1 MDMPLAR
8 LRQWPAVAAIAA
20 LVALVALA
28 GCGQGGASLSDGID
42 REAGFA
48 GAVVADEPHAA
59 LAAREV
65 LAEGGSAAD
74 AAVALTFALAVT
86 YPSAAGLGG
95 GGQCLV
101 YRPGAAEDRV
111 DSLDFLPGRA
121 GPASG
126 GGWASA
132 VPGTVR
138 GMDALQAR
146 YGRLHWSRTL
156 IAAERLARFGHPVSR
171 ALARDLAAGSQALFR
186 DEAVR
191 ALFTGDEGR
200 PRSEGETIVQ
210 HDLAALLARLRLAG
224 GADFYTGRTA
234 RLLADATARA
244 GGALDAEDLRQYR
257 ARWVGTVSLPFGNE
271 ELHTVPGGGGAVA
284 AAIVGLAAADDRY
297 AEAEG
302 AERLHLLA
310 EAARRGFAL
319 APAATG
325 DALDPALLARRM
337 ESYRPDA
344 RTATGGDG
352 GPRLDDAPTTGFV
365 VVDRRGMAVACGLTM
380 NGAFGT
386 GRLAPGSGIVLAAA
400 PEDDPAPPLAPVVLV
415 NRNSRQLFLAAAGGG
430 GAAGANALDLVLQ
443 DREFPVGIAAG
454 GGTVAPS
461 ALARVLLALLEDER
475 PLATALAAPRL
486 HVGGEADLLVVEPT
500 IAAAARSALAQ
511 RGHRVVEVPAIGRV
525 NAVHCPDG
533 LPRAPQSCR
542 FASDRRGF
550 GIAAGGTP

>member
-1 MDMPLAR
+1 MPPAR
-8 LRQWPAVAAIAA
+8 LRQWPALAAICAI
-20 LVALVALA
+20 VALAALA
-28 GCGQGGASLSDGID
+28 GCGQDGASFSGGTGPA
-42 REAGFA
+42 AGFA

-101 YRPGAAEDRV
+101 YVPGRTQDSV
-111 DSLDFLPGRA
+111 DSLDFLPGPA
-121 GPASG
+121 GPSPG

-146 YGRLHWSRTL
+146 YGRLRWSRTL
-156 IAAERLARFGHPVSR
+156 VAAERLARFGHPVSR

-191 ALFTGDEGR
+191 ALFTGDDGR
-200 PRSEGETIVQ
+200 PLSEGETIVQ
-210 HDLAALLARLRLAG
+210 HDLATLLARLRLAG
-224 GADFYTGRTA
+224 GADFYSGGTA
-234 RLLADATARA
+234 RQLADAAARA
-244 GGALDAEDLRQYR
+244 DGALDAGDLRQYR
-257 ARWVGTVSLPFGNE
+257 ARWVGTVSLPFGYE

-284 AAIVGLAAADDRY
+284 AAITGLAAADDRY
-297 AEAEG
+297 ADAEG

-310 EAARRGFAL
+310 EVARRGFAL
-319 APAATG
+319 APAATA
-325 DALDPALLARRM
+325 DALDPALLERRM

-344 RTATGGDG
+344 RTAGGGDG
-352 GPRLDDAPTTGFV
+352 GPRLDDAPTTGFI
-365 VVDRRGMAVACGLTM
+365 VVDRQGMAVACGLTM
-380 NGAFGT
+380 NGTFGT
-386 GRLAPGSGIVLAAA
+386 GRLAPGSGLVLAAA

-430 GAAGANALDLVLQ
+430 GAVGASALELVLQ
-443 DREFPVGIAAG
+443 DREFPVAVAAG

-475 PLATALAAPRL
+475 PLAAALAAPRL
-486 HVGGEADLLVVEPT
+486 HVGGEADLLAVEPA
-500 IAAAARSALAQ
+500 IAAAARSALAE
-511 RGHRVVEVPAIGRV
+511 RGHQVVEVPAIGRV
-525 NAVHCPDG
+525 NALHCPDG
-533 LPRAPQSCR
+533 LPRTPESCR

-550 GIAAGGTP
+550 GIGAGGTP